1 VSSHN
6 LCPMRSSWIVREA
19 VARESVPEAAPWPG
33 LGSADAEDALVSP
46 EAEAATL
53 RPPAAL
59 PPAGSD
65 DEIVRRADALGI
77 PWRRVLLEEMEAE
90 QRLRRYL
97 AELGGECP
105 LLEAAD
111 ILSFSLLRSW
121 RVRDRIESLACEA
134 RTSAVRGALRQL
146 RVVFRRLTGAG
157 DRKRML
163 LSEHLWFAYQRV
175 LLLQRVRR
183 AAARSRGTASMPER
197 LAFICTSARCS
208 YDDAAWAACEEDSP
222 GRGHRLER
230 SVRKVREEGFL
241 IPRAESEA
249 RALAELRRMVQT
261 GRRPRR
267 RKAAQPI
274 SAPKRVPLPLDAF

>member
-1 VSSHN
+1 MSSHN
-6 LCPMRSSWIVREA
+6 LCPMRSSWLVRET
-19 VARESVPEAAPWPG
+19 VTRESAPEAAPWLEEG
-33 LGSADAEDALVSP
+33 AGGGEDVLVSSD
-46 EAEAATL
+46 AEAATL
-53 RPPAAL
+53 RPPAAS
-59 PPAGSD
+59 PPPGSE

-77 PWRRVLLEEMEAE
+77 PWRRVLLEEIEAE
-90 QRLRRYL
+90 ERLRRYL

-105 LLEAAD
+105 LLEASD

-183 AAARSRGTASMPER
+183 AAARSRGTTSMPER
-197 LAFICTSARCS
+197 LASICTSARCS
-208 YDDAAWAACEEDSP
+208 YDDAAWAACEEEAP
-222 GRGHRLER
+222 GRGHRLEQA
-230 SVRKVREEGFL
+230 VRKVREEGFL

-249 RALAELRRMVQT
+249 RALAELRRMVRV

-267 RKAAQPI
+267 RKAARPI

>member
-1 VSSHN
+1 MSSHN
-6 LCPMRSSWIVREA
+6 VCPMRSSWLVREA
-19 VARESVPEAAPWPG
+19 VAREGAPVAAPWFEEV
-33 LGSADAEDALVSP
+33 AEGGDVMLVSSD
-46 EAEAATL
+46 AEAATL
-53 RPPAAL
+53 RPQAAL
-59 PPAGSD
+59 PPPGSD

-77 PWRRVLLEEMEAE
+77 PWRRVLLEEIEAE

-146 RVVFRRLTGAG
+146 RVVFRRLTGVG

-183 AAARSRGTASMPER
+183 AAARSRGTMPER
-197 LAFICTSARCS
+197 LAYICTSARCS
-208 YDDAAWAACEEDSP
+208 YDDAAWAACEEESP
-222 GRGHRLER
+222 GRGHRLEQ

-249 RALAELRRMVQT
+249 RALAELRRMVRM

-267 RKAAQPI
+267 RKAVRPL
-274 SAPKRVPLPLDAF
+274 SAPKRVPLPLGAF